1 MSRKTWCRILIVAF
15 LVGTFN
21 ASVAVTILSLLHG

>member
-1 MSRKTWCRILIVAF
+1 MSRKTWCRILLVAF

-21 ASVAVTILSLLHG
+21 ASVAVLALFLLRG